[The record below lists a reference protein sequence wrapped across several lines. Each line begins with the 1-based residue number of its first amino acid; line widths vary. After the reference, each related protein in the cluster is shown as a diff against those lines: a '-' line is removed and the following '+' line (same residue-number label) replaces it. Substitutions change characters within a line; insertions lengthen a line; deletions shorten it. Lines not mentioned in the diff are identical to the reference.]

1 MSKYYRALLTINNL
15 IKLFKQRVL
24 SDGGVVESEDCI
36 ILDKEASL
44 QLTPNGYS
52 ENKLHSIIP
61 SDGSGDFEFTR
72 NSGAMRVNANHLLEE
87 SCYNLISYS
96 EGIIS
101 TYAINN
107 YVTDAVVSIA
117 GFDNSVYFGDNSLD
131 RGIYKS
137 ISTTVVGSY
146 YHFSFFIEMDDLG
159 VPVIGQN
166 SNSGDFSII
175 FNSNLIFSNHS
186 LELVS
191 GSTYLVKAFGIIQ
204 VAGNYFGIGKYTS
217 QSARKFK
224 VSGMQVTPGSTL
236 KPYLKTESRL
246 NIVRID
252 YIGGATTCPS
262 ILIEPQRTNLI
273 LYSSDFNISLS
284 FWSGSARV
292 TSNTDIA
299 PDGTLTADRLL
310 ADSTSSFQPK
320 NQSLAVPIN
329 STVSASVFVKKT
341 TETIVHYPG
350 VSMVFQ
356 NGTGTKVARLILNNK
371 TGTYNLEGVSG
382 IETYVRIKSFNDYWK
397 IEFRATDNGDNN
409 SFQFY
414 IYPAISLDGIT
425 ISEKAVGSNVFW
437 GAQAELSYFSTS
449 PIPTLASAVT
459 RNADILS
466 ETGIS
471 HLIGQTEG
479 TIFFDFIYQ
488 GVENTYISV
497 SSGNGLN
504 DNIIIGVRSG
514 GAFSIRAF
522 TTYPSTSLDI
532 NGIIAVQ
539 NTRYKI
545 AFSYSPTKC
554 IFSINGVNVV
564 TTGFSGFST
573 IMHRFGIDR
582 DSNGSN
588 VLTGRYNDISLF
600 KTPFSE
606 AKCIE
611 KTTL

>member
-36 ILDKEASL
+36 VLDKEASL

-72 NSGAMRVNANHLLEE
+72 NSAAMRVNANHVLEQA
-87 SCYNLISYS
+87 CYNLISYS

-117 GFDNSVYFGDNSLD
+117 GFDNSVYFGNNSLD

-224 VSGMQVTPGSTL
+224 VSGMQVTTGSNL
-236 KPYLKTESRL
+236 KPYLKTTDRL
-246 NIVRID
+246 NVPILD
-252 YIGGATTCPS
+252 YSGGAICPS
-262 ILIEPQRTNLI
+262 ILLQKQSTNEI
-273 LYSSDFNISLS
+273 RSSNGVGVGWTKVPSSSAS
-284 FWSGSARV
+284 FVV
-292 TSNTDIA
+292 TANADIA
-299 PDGTLTADRLL
+299 PDGKNTATLLTQCDGAVYRCATAKSIIGRKIVASLYLKANGNVTVKGDIGDRYSY
-310 ADSTSSFQPK
+310 A
-320 NQSLAVPIN
+320 
-329 STVSASVFVKKT
+329 
-341 TETIVHYPG
+341 
-350 VSMVFQ
+350 
-356 NGTGTKVARLILNNK
+356 
-371 TGTYNLEGVSG
+371 
-382 IETYVRIKSFNDYWK
+382 FNV
-397 IEFRATDNGDNN
+397 TD
-409 SFQFY
+409 QWQRFY
-414 IYPAISLDGIT
+414 IYCDGTLDAYSFLDI
-425 ISEKAVGSNVFW
+425 E
-437 GAQAELSYFSTS
+437 S
-449 PIPTLASAVT
+449 PIGFDLSIWGCQLEEGTYPTSIITTLGTIVT
-459 RNADILS
+459 RVGDVLVK
-466 ETGIS
+466 TGIS

-479 TIFFDFIYQ
+479 TIFFE
-488 GVENTYISV
+488 GSV
-497 SSGNGLN
+497 
-504 DNIIIGVRSG
+504 
-514 GAFSIRAF
+514 
-522 TTYPSTSLDI
+522 PSLDQYRITLTNGNSQDTVRLSFWNGNILGSFKGGNVVFNYGSTIVNTNVKVCLRYTTTTLTLII
-532 NGIIAVQ
+532 NGIVIMSDSVSFTPFSSPLDRINFYAFVP
-539 NTRYKI
+539 TLFFYGKI
-545 AFSYSPTKC
+545 KPLK
-554 IFSINGVNVV
+554 
-564 TTGFSGFST
+564 
-573 IMHRFGIDR
+573 
-582 DSNGSN
+582 
-588 VLTGRYNDISLF
+588 LF
-600 KTPFSE
+600 KTALTE

-611 KTTL
+611 KTL